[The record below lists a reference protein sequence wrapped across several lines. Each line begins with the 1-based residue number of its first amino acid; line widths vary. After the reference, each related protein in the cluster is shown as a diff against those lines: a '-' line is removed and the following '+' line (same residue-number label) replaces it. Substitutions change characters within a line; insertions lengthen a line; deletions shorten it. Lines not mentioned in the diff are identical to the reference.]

1 MSFFVGFS
9 TSYTKH
15 RKTVLI
21 ESMTLKTTF
30 DNHQTISIP
39 DISADLL
46 HAVYSSLALT
56 LTAVLINS
64 AIISFML
71 WDVIAHDIILFW
83 FLAVNIFSV
92 VRIGIYKKI
101 KALDTEEEIPGYW
114 YTITLITSI
123 TSGSLWGSAAIFLF
137 PANDIPHQ
145 VFLAFVLAGMCAGAV
160 TTLSPFKSSSYSF
173 ILLTSAPLIACFL
186 LEDSEIAVSMAIM
199 TTLFTGMLI
208 ITSKNLNQTIR
219 ESLTIRHQRL
229 IDERTIHYQA
239 NYDMLTDLPNRRLL
253 SERLNHEI
261 KRANRHH
268 HFGAV
273 LFMDLD
279 HFKTIND
286 SLGHAIG
293 DELLKQVAQ
302 RIKGRIRDEDTVARL
317 GGDEFIILLSKADD
331 DLTTA
336 SENAENFATKILQL
350 FHNEFNIDEHI
361 IHTTVSIGISLFP
374 FPESSPEAIIQKA
387 DVALYEAK
395 EDGRNTARL
404 FFSEMQQVVNNR
416 RTIEKDLHHAII
428 NDEFELNY
436 QVQVNHEKVIIG
448 YEALLRWNHPEKGQ
462 ILPDAFIDIAE
473 KCGLIVPIGEW
484 VLKTACQ
491 QFLKITQTR
500 KDLKICVNV
509 SPRQFSEPLFID
521 KIKTI
526 IADTEINPKNIQ
538 LEITEGIAL
547 KDIENTIKK
556 MRVLK
561 EIGLSFAIDDFGT
574 GYSSLTYLKKLPVDI
589 LKIDK
594 SFVLES
600 ANNANDAAIVKTI
613 IAMAHNMEIDI
624 LAEGVETQ
632 QLMDFLIDEG
642 CQKFQGYLYGKPVP
656 INSITY

>member
-1 MSFFVGFS
+1 
-9 TSYTKH
+9 
-15 RKTVLI
+15 
-21 ESMTLKTTF
+21 
-30 DNHQTISIP
+30 
-39 DISADLL
+39 
-46 HAVYSSLALT
+46 
-56 LTAVLINS
+56 
-64 AIISFML
+64 
-71 WDVIAHDIILFW
+71 
-83 FLAVNIFSV
+83 
-92 VRIGIYKKI
+92 
-101 KALDTEEEIPGYW
+101 
-114 YTITLITSI
+114 
-123 TSGSLWGSAAIFLF
+123 
-137 PANDIPHQ
+137 
-145 VFLAFVLAGMCAGAV
+145 
-160 TTLSPFKSSSYSF
+160 
-173 ILLTSAPLIACFL
+173 
-186 LEDSEIAVSMAIM
+186 
-199 TTLFTGMLI
+199 
-208 ITSKNLNQTIR
+208 
-219 ESLTIRHQRL
+219 
-229 IDERTIHYQA
+229 
-239 NYDMLTDLPNRRLL
+239 MLTDLPNRRLL

-395 EDGRNTARL
+395 KDGRNTARL

-491 QFLKITQTR
+491 QFSKIAQTR
-500 KDLKICVNV
+500 KDLKICINV

-521 KIKTI
+521 KTKTI
-526 IADTEINPKNIQ
+526 IADTKINPKNIQ

>member
-1 MSFFVGFS
+1 
-9 TSYTKH
+9 
-15 RKTVLI
+15 
-21 ESMTLKTTF
+21 MTLKSTF
-30 DNHQTISIP
+30 DDHQTISIP

-46 HAVYSSLALT
+46 RTIYSSLALT

-71 WDVIAHDIILFW
+71 WDVIAHETILFW
-83 FLAVNIFSV
+83 FFAVNIFSV

-101 KALDTEEEIPGYW
+101 KTLDAEEKIPGYW
-114 YTITLITSI
+114 HTITLITSI

-137 PANDIPHQ
+137 PVNDIPHQ

-173 ILLTSAPLIACFL
+173 ILLTSVPLIVCFL
-186 LEDSEIAVSMAIM
+186 LEDSEIAFSMAMMSIM
-199 TTLFTGMLI
+199 FTGMLI
-208 ITSKNLNQTIR
+208 VTSKSLNQTIR

-229 IDERTIHYQA
+229 VDEKTIHYQA

-261 KRANRHH
+261 KRASRHH

-273 LFMDLD
+273 LFLDLD

-302 RIKGRIRDEDTVARL
+302 RIKNRIRDEDTVARL
-317 GGDEFIILLSKADD
+317 GGDEFIILLSKASDD
-331 DLTTA
+331 MTTA
-336 SENAENFATKILQL
+336 SENAENFATEILQL

-361 IHTTVSIGISLFP
+361 IHTTVSIGIALFP
-374 FPESSPEAIIQKA
+374 LSETSPDAIIQKA

-416 RTIEKDLHHAII
+416 RIIEKDLHQAIV

-436 QVQVNHEKVIIG
+436 QVQVDHEKNIIG
-448 YEALLRWNHPEKGQ
+448 YEALLRWNHPEKGK
-462 ILPDAFIDIAE
+462 ITPDSFIDIAE

-484 VLKTACQ
+484 VLTTACQ
-491 QFLKITQTR
+491 QFSSITEVQ
-500 KDLKICVNV
+500 KDLKICINV

-521 KIKTI
+521 KIKTV
-526 IADTEINPKNIQ
+526 IASTKINPKNIQ
-538 LEITEGIAL
+538 LEITESIVL
-547 KDIENTIKK
+547 KDIANTIEK
-556 MRVLK
+556 METLK
-561 EIGLSFAIDDFGT
+561 SIGLSFAIDDFGT
-574 GYSSLTYLKKLPVDI
+574 GYSSLTYLKKLPIDI

-600 ANNANDAAIVKTI
+600 THNPNDAAIVKTI
-613 IAMAHNMEIDI
+613 IAMAHNMKIDL

-642 CQKFQGYLYGKPVP
+642 CQKFQGYLFGKPVP
-656 INSITY
+656 INSISF